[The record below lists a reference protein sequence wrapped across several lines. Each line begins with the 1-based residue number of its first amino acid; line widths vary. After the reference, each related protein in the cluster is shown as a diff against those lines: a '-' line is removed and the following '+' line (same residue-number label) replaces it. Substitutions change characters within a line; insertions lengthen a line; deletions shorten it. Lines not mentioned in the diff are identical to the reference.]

1 MVKVRGEVPREFFD
15 WYQKEIF
22 RDDGTDIDWMSK
34 VDISEEEEEECQ
46 CYQGFL
52 SNGGT
57 FMDSCR
63 PCLEKLGS
71 KMTEDIYTTQMKIQT
86 YYENEE
92 EEEEEWDGACPYCES
107 DDLDWKDSHTPIGNP
122 ESYDTW
128 ECQECQKEINVLSI
142 TKQYLELEKEEEE
155 CCKK

>member
-1 MVKVRGEVPREFFD
+1 MNKNIKKEYEMVKVRGEVPREFFD

-34 VDISEEEEEECQ
+34 VDIS
-46 CYQGFL
+46 
-52 SNGGT
+52 
-57 FMDSCR
+57 
-63 PCLEKLGS
+63 
-71 KMTEDIYTTQMKIQT
+71 
-86 YYENEE
+86 E